1 MEGFEAGPYPDL
13 SVVTYRYLP
22 RDGDANAFNKRLLE
36 AILEDG
42 KIFISSTMID
52 GNYTLRL
59 AVLVFRTHL
68 ETIDYLLALL
78 RQKVLELEGG

>member
-1 MEGFEAGPYPDL
+1 MEGFEAGPFPDL

-36 AILEDG
+36 SILEDG

-78 RQKVLELEGG
+78 QQKVLELEGG

>member
-1 MEGFEAGPYPDL
+1 MEGFEAGPYPNL

-36 AILEDG
+36 SILEDG

-78 RQKVLELEGG
+78 QQKVLELEGG